1 VQSSLAATPKREI
14 THTSGTELMRQKRV
28 SSRRKHIDMRLV
40 YSAAFGLFML
50 SVLALGVAL
59 LTLLSPSGVA
69 GLNWPPA
76 RPTLVSVGGALADLL
91 ATPTRTPGPPPLP
104 PTWTPSPALTP
115 PTVTPSRTPT
125 ITNTPSPSPTP
136 IPTITPTPLPT
147 MRPGWHEYTSPK
159 GGFTFQLPATWVSL
173 GLSGRDVGATL
184 AQIRAQDALL
194 ADGIAHGLGNAVLD
208 NVYFI
213 AFDSATQLDTFATS
227 INVWEA
233 TQAEGQNADE
243 VALHRWGEYHSSEF
257 YTLEAAEKITVD
269 WIEADHLYFTSTFT
283 DLDVEIVVYQQEV
296 IVGNRRGEVLIFTFS
311 TSQERLETYAPLF
324 ERVIETIRLPR

>member
-1 VQSSLAATPKREI
+1 
-14 THTSGTELMRQKRV
+14 MRQKRI
-28 SSRRKHIDMRLV
+28 SSRRKHINVRTIYL
-40 YSAAFGLFML
+40 AAFGLFAL

-59 LTLLSPSGVA
+59 LALLGPSGAA
-69 GLNWPPA
+69 GPNWLPA

-91 ATPTRTPGPPPLP
+91 ATPTHTPGPPPLP
-104 PTWTPSPALTP
+104 PTWTPSPVFTP

-125 ITNTPSPSPTP
+125 TTHTPLPSSTP

-147 MRPGWHEYTSPK
+147 IRPGWREYTSPN
-159 GGFTFQLPATWVSL
+159 GGFTLQLPVTWVSL

-208 NVYFI
+208 KVRFI

-243 VALHRWGEYHSSEF
+243 VALHRWGEYRSSQF
-257 YTLEAAEKITVD
+257 YTLEVAEKITVD
-269 WIEADHLYFTSTFT
+269 WIEADRLHFTSTFT
-283 DLDVEIVVYQQEV
+283 DLDVEITVYQQEV
-296 IVGNRRGEVLIFTFS
+296 IVENRRGEVLIFTFS

-324 ERVIETIRLPR
+324 ERIIETIRLPR